1 MMESASTKPTTT
13 AGSQRFLAF
22 SLGVEDF
29 AVPLLSVREVVA
41 LPEMTRV
48 PNTSGYFSGIMN
60 LRGQIISVFDLRL
73 RFGMKAEHGSE
84 TAVIIHNFSQLCFG
98 VVVSSVNNVLSLK
111 DTDISEKPDFQDMQ
125 ANAYITGVSRYND
138 KLVLLLDVVKAL
150 RLEDI
155 AALKQSA
162 KNKSAA

>member
-1 MMESASTKPTTT
+1 MDSGSTKLTAT
-13 AGSQRFLAF
+13 AGTQRFLAF
-22 SLGVEDF
+22 SLGLEDF

-48 PNTSGYFSGIMN
+48 PNTSAFFSGIMN

-73 RFGMKAEHGSE
+73 RFGMKAEHGPE
-84 TAVIIHNFSQLCFG
+84 TAVIIHNFSHLCFG

-125 ANAYITGVSRYND
+125 ANAYITGVSRNNE

-155 AALKQSA
+155 AALKEAA
-162 KNKSAA
+162 KHKSAA